1 MSRNAAAD
9 FGDDLC
15 REVYCVLGM
24 PIDAIEM
31 PAVLETI
38 YAAAANAKPCLISTP
53 NLNFLVNSWSDPEF
67 RESLLLS
74 DLCPAD
80 GMPIVWIARLLG
92 VPIRRVAGSD
102 IFDTLKSRPPGAG
115 RRPVKVF
122 LFGATEAI
130 AAQACE
136 RLNRNAVGVECV
148 GWLCPGFGDLD
159 ELSQEHFVDQIN
171 ESDAD
176 FLVVALGARKG
187 QSWLR
192 RNHDRLRIP
201 IRCHLGATVN
211 FQAGA
216 VRRAPYAFQ
225 KLSLE
230 WLWRVKEEPSLFW
243 RYWNDGLVLLGLL
256 FGRALPLACRER
268 WWLMRAHRD
277 ELDFAIA
284 ETENDHSVRLHLSG
298 CARADQVPETILSLR
313 KAAASQKQISI
324 DLSEV
329 RIVDVRF
336 LGLLLM
342 FVKQMSACRR
352 APQFV
357 GASRKVQRLFRL
369 NGVQYLLSAR
379 DHLTQEPSIVRPDG
393 RVISGES
400 ASRSEGHLRPP

>member
-1 MSRNAAAD
+1 MRPQSFAMS
-9 FGDDLC
+9 DDLC

-24 PIDAIEM
+24 PIDAVEM
-31 PAVLETI
+31 PAVLDTI
-38 YAAAANAKPCLISTP
+38 YTAAANAKPCLISTP

-67 RESLLLS
+67 RQSLLLS

-92 VPIRRVAGSD
+92 IPIRRVAGSD
-102 IFDTLKSRPPGAG
+102 IFDALKSLPPRAG
-115 RRPVKVF
+115 RQPVKVF
-122 LFGATEAI
+122 LFGATEVI

-136 RLNRNAVGVECV
+136 RLNRNAVGVKCV

-159 ELSQEHFVDQIN
+159 ELSEAHFLDQIN
-171 ESDAD
+171 KSDAD
-176 FLVVALGARKG
+176 FLVVALGAKKG

-192 RNHDRLRIP
+192 QNHDRLQIP

-216 VRRAPYAFQ
+216 VRRAPYTLQ

-230 WLWRVKEEPSLFW
+230 WLWRIKEEPGLFW
-243 RYWNDGLVLLGLL
+243 RYWNDGLMLLRLL

-268 WWLMRAHRD
+268 WWRLIAHRSKI
-277 ELDFAIA
+277 DFAIA
-284 ETENDHSVRLHLSG
+284 ETESDHSVRLRLRG
-298 CARADQVPETILSLR
+298 CARADQVPETILSFR

-324 DLSEV
+324 DLSQV
-329 RIVDVRF
+329 RTVDARF

-342 FVKQMSACRR
+342 FVKQMSTFRR

-357 GASRKVQRLFRL
+357 GASRKMQRLFKL
-369 NGVQYLLSAR
+369 NGVQYLLLADDR
-379 DHLTQEPSIVRPDG
+379 LTEEPKIARPDG
-393 RVISGES
+393 RASSGQPVPRS
-400 ASRSEGHLRPP
+400 DSHPSRP

>member
-1 MSRNAAAD
+1 MPWNTAAN
-9 FGDDLC
+9 FRDDLC

-31 PAVLETI
+31 PAVLDTI
-38 YAAAANAKPCLISTP
+38 YAATANGKPCLISTP

-67 RESLLLS
+67 RQSLLLS

-102 IFDTLKSRPPGAG
+102 IFDTLKSRPPAAG
-115 RRPVKVF
+115 RGPVKVF
-122 LFGATEAI
+122 LFGATEVI

-136 RLNRNAVGVECV
+136 RLNRNAVGVKCV

-159 ELSQEHFVDQIN
+159 ELSRGHFVDQIN

-216 VRRAPYAFQ
+216 VRRAPYALQ

-230 WLWRVKEEPSLFW
+230 WLWRIKEEPGLFW
-243 RYWNDGLVLLGLL
+243 RYWNDGLVLLSLM
-256 FGRALPLACRER
+256 FGRALPLACLER
-268 WWLMRAHRD
+268 WWRLRAHCGN
-277 ELDFAIA
+277 LDFAIA
-284 ETENDHSVRLHLSG
+284 ETENDHSVRLLFRG
-298 CARADQVPETILSLR
+298 CATADQVPETILSLR

-324 DLSEV
+324 DLSQV
-329 RIVDVRF
+329 RTVDVRF
-336 LGLLLM
+336 LGLILM
-342 FVKQMSACRR
+342 FVKQMSASPH
-352 APQFV
+352 ALQFV

-369 NGVQYLLSAR
+369 NGLQYLLSAGDR
-379 DHLTQEPSIVRPDG
+379 FTEEPKNCASGWPRHLKRAC
-393 RVISGES
+393 SG
-400 ASRSEGHLRPP
+400 LRGSP